1 MDFLLFGKWGKWKG
15 VENQE
20 KTFSQDP
27 QIFVSPIRE
36 KKLVEKSIFT
46 ILASPPTLITFTPTH
61 LMTFAHK
68 SYHFFFGLF
77 SILICHH
84 STPGPGSLLL
94 FFSFF
99 PTWSTVS
106 CGHYTPHPSIVSCW
120 FFGFGWHSIFLHYNN
135 KNNNINLY
143 IWCDK
148 FYII

>member
-1 MDFLLFGKWGKWKG
+1 MKGSGKPRENFLSGPINFCLSNSG
-15 VENQE
+15 E
-20 KTFSQDP
+20 KAG
-27 QIFVSPIRE
+27 RE
-36 KKLVEKSIFT
+36 KFSLSIFT

-68 SYHFFFGLF
+68 SYHFFFWPLLNSHLPSQHTRSRF
-77 SILICHH
+77 S
-84 STPGPGSLLL
+84 SP
-94 FFSFF
+94 FSFFF

-143 IWCDK
+143 VWCDK

>member
-1 MDFLLFGKWGKWKG
+1 MKGSGKPRENFLSGPTNFCLSNSG
-15 VENQE
+15 E
-20 KTFSQDP
+20 KAS
-27 QIFVSPIRE
+27 RE
-36 KKLVEKSIFT
+36 KFSLSIFT

-135 KNNNINLY
+135 KSNNINLY